1 MEWNIL
7 YHSIYIRS
15 GEGRILGEVMFPEK
29 QPGVF
34 DIERTYTAE
43 ELIGS
48 DLPAQ
53 LVDAAVKRIREQ
65 GGRIT
70 ASCPFALKYLHQK
83 GVLR

>member
-7 YHSIYIRS
+7 DHSIYIRS

-43 ELIGS
+43 ELDRKS
-48 DLPAQ
+48 
-53 LVDAAVKRIREQ
+53 VV
-65 GGRIT
+65 
-70 ASCPFALKYLHQK
+70 
-83 GVLR
+83 